1 MKFLNYLMKKK
12 VFLMKFF
19 NYLIKFYN

>member
-19 NYLIKFYN
+19 NYLNKFYD